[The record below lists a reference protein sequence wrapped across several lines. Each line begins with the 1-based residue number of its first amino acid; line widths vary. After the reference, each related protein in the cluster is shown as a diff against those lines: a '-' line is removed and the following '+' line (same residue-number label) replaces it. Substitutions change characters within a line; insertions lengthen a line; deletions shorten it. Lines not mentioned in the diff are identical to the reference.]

1 MGVNARYVFG
11 EAWSIARSGSRQT
24 AMAVALITLGLYVPG
39 LLVLL
44 SRNLGRLATAGGEP
58 PAAVVTLDSSADGR
72 QAAERIAA
80 DARVARVRIVSS
92 AEALDRF
99 RRAYP
104 DLGAALADLKEAPF
118 PPTLEIFVKPG
129 VAPAAGAQIAAAARS
144 QPGVE
149 TAESE
154 EGFDSRFREAIRLL
168 RGAGLFLGGLL
179 TLAAVLSVASAIR
192 LALDLHRDEIE
203 IMRLMGA
210 TEGAVRAPFWLY
222 GAFEGFAGGAIA
234 LGLLAASYWG
244 ATSLLQR
251 YPHPVLSIFWTGFL
265 DWPSAAAL
273 PLVGT
278 FAGFLGSVLSLGKK
292 AKV

>member
-1 MGVNARYVFG
+1 
-11 EAWSIARSGSRQT
+11 
-24 AMAVALITLGLYVPG
+24 MAVALIALGLYVPG

-44 SRNLGRLATAGGEP
+44 SRNLGRLATAGGEA
-58 PAAVVTLDSSADGR
+58 PAVVVTLEPSADGR
-72 QAAERIAA
+72 PVTERIAA
-80 DARVARVRIVSS
+80 DSRVARVRLVSS

-104 DLGAALADLKEAPF
+104 DLGAVLADLKEAPF

-129 VAPAAGAQIAAAARS
+129 VAAAAASQIATAARS

-179 TLAAVLSVASAIR
+179 TLAAILSVASAIR

-234 LGLLAASYWG
+234 LALLAASYFG
-244 ATSLLQR
+244 ATRLLLR
-251 YPHPVLSIFWTGFL
+251 YPHPVLSVFWASFL
-265 DWPSAAAL
+265 DWPAAAML

-278 FAGFLGSVLSLGKK
+278 VAGFVGSVLSLGRQ
-292 AKV
+292 AKT

>member
-1 MGVNARYVFG
+1 
-11 EAWSIARSGSRQT
+11 
-24 AMAVALITLGLYVPG
+24 VALIALGLYVPG

-44 SRNLGRLATAGGEP
+44 SRNLGRLATAGGEAP
-58 PAAVVTLDSSADGR
+58 TVVVTLDASAAGR
-72 QAAERIAA
+72 PVAERIAA
-80 DARVARVRIVSS
+80 DSRVARVRLVSS

-104 DLGAALADLKEAPF
+104 DLGAVLADLKEAPF
-118 PPTLEIFVKPG
+118 PPTLEIFVRPG
-129 VAPAAGAQIAAAARS
+129 VAPTAASQIATAARG

-168 RGAGLFLGGLL
+168 TGAGLFLGGLL
-179 TLAAVLSVASAIR
+179 TLAAILSVASAIR

-222 GAFEGFAGGAIA
+222 GAVEGFAGGAIA
-234 LGLLAASYWG
+234 LVLLAASYFG
-244 ATSLLQR
+244 ATRLLLR
-251 YPHPVLSIFWTGFL
+251 YPHPVLSVFWASFL
-265 DWPSAAAL
+265 DGPSAAAL

-278 FAGFLGSVLSLGKK
+278 MAGFIGSVLSLGRK
-292 AKV
+292 AKT

>member
-1 MGVNARYVFG
+1 MSVSARYVFG

-24 AMAVALITLGLYVPG
+24 TMAVALIALGLFVPG

-44 SRNLGRLATAGGEP
+44 SRNLGRLATAGGDA
-58 PAAVVTLDSSADGR
+58 PAAVVTLEPTADG
-72 QAAERIAA
+72 QPVTARIAA
-80 DARVARVRIVSS
+80 DPRVARVRLVSS

-129 VAPAAGAQIAAAARS
+129 VPPAAASQIATAARG

-168 RGAGLFLGGLL
+168 QGAGLFLGGLL
-179 TLAAVLSVASAIR
+179 TLAAILSVA
-192 LALDLHRDEIE
+192 DEIE

-222 GAFEGFAGGAIA
+222 GAFEGFAGGSIA
-234 LGLLAASYWG
+234 LLLLAASYWG
-244 ATSLLQR
+244 ATRWLLR
-251 YPHPVLSIFWTGFL
+251 HPHPVLSIFWSGFL
-265 DWPSAAAL
+265 DWRSAAAL

-278 FAGFLGSVLSLGKK
+278 MAGFIGSVLSLGRK
-292 AKV
+292 AKT